1 MEVLLCC
8 LDVHKETGGRGV
20 KLKWVGRRRPD
31 VAEIKVPVLLSNAK
45 EDGRKGRTPR
55 VEKRN
60 HCGDET
66 LQK

>member
-1 MEVLLCC
+1 M
-8 LDVHKETGGRGV
+8 

-45 EDGRKGRTPR
+45 EDGRKGRNPR

-66 LQK
+66 VCKNNS